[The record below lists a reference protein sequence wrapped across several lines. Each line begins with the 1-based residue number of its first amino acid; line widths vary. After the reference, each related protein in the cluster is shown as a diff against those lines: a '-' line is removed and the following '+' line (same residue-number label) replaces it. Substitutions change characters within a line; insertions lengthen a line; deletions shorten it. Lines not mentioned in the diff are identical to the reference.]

1 MSHARAVSNPPA
13 SAQPLTAP
21 MIGFGIRCIPRV
33 NPLRPELDDL
43 ADVVGARP
51 RAMIGG
57 MYSFRSAPA
66 QKASPAPVR
75 IATST
80 ESSASK
86 SAQAAIIARCTSGL
100 TAFRASGRLIVT

>member
-1 MSHARAVSNPPA
+1 
-13 SAQPLTAP
+13 
-21 MIGFGIRCIPRV
+21 MIGFDMRCIPRV
-33 NPLRPELDDL
+33 KPFRPSSTISRMSSGL
-43 ADVVGARP
+43 ASR
-51 RAMIGG
+51 MIGG

-80 ESSASK
+80 ESSDSK

-100 TAFRASGRLIVT
+100 TAFRASGRLIVTYAMRSRFS